1 MTKEEIYKYIKY
13 NGVYD
18 SGVKRRLKKL
28 IKKYHPDLNNGDDTV
43 MKVINEVKKE
53 LENNT
58 VSIKNENDIK
68 PTDKKNSSKNS
79 VDIINITTLIS
90 KLNSEINSLNKKIE
104 KGNHDEYK
112 LFLEYNSSLSL
123 YNTLKLNEKLINSK
137 IIRLKRFRPIDKV
150 NIFLMIISGL
160 LTVYII
166 YFIIMLVSI
175 IYLEVILFLIRCFKI
190 KKYKQELRDINK
202 MDKEYKS
209 FSDSIKSKI
218 DLLNKDLFGVKKDVR
233 VNKEKVRYYEKMIN
247 DDGCSYSKDNIKHR

>member
-1 MTKEEIYKYIKY
+1 MTKEDIYKYLKY

-79 VDIINITTLIS
+79 VDIINITTLII

-112 LFLEYNSSLSL
+112 LFLEYNSSLNL

-137 IIRLKRFRPIDKV
+137 IIRLKRFRFIDKV

-160 LTVYII
+160 LTVYSI

-175 IYLEVILFLIRCFKI
+175 IYLEVILFLIRYFKI

-209 FSDSIKSKI
+209 FSDNIKSKI

-233 VNKEKVRYYEKMIN
+233 INKEKVRYYERMIN
-247 DDGCSYSKDNIKHR
+247 DDGCSYTKDNIKHR

>member
-1 MTKEEIYKYIKY
+1 MTKEEIYKYLKY
-13 NGVYD
+13 IGIYD

-53 LENNT
+53 LESNS
-58 VSIKNENDIK
+58 VSIKNNESNI
-68 PTDKKNSSKNS
+68 TDLNNNRKNS

-123 YNTLKLNEKLINSK
+123 YNTLKLNERLIKSK
-137 IIRLKRFRPIDKV
+137 IIRLKRLRFIDKL
-150 NIFLMIISGL
+150 NILLIIIAGLLMIYSM
-160 LTVYII
+160 

-175 IYLEVILFLIRCFKI
+175 IYLEVILVLIRYFKI
-190 KKYKQELRDINK
+190 KRYQQELIDINK

-218 DLLNKDLFGVKKDVR
+218 DLLNRDLFGVKKDVR
-233 VNKEKVRYYEKMIN
+233 VNKEKIRYYEKMIN
-247 DDGCSYSKDNIKHR
+247 DDSDTNIKDNIKYR

>member
-1 MTKEEIYKYIKY
+1 MTKEEIYKYLKY
-13 NGVYD
+13 IGIYD

-58 VSIKNENDIK
+58 VSIKNENDTK
-68 PTDKKNSSKNS
+68 PTDIKSNNKNS

-123 YNTLKLNEKLINSK
+123 YNTLKLNERLIKSK
-137 IIRLKRFRPIDKV
+137 IIRLKRLRFIDKL
-150 NIFLMIISGL
+150 NILLIIIAGLLMIYSM
-160 LTVYII
+160 

-175 IYLEVILFLIRCFKI
+175 IYLEVILVLIRYFKI
-190 KKYKQELRDINK
+190 KRYKQELIDINK

-218 DLLNKDLFGVKKDVR
+218 DLLNRDLFGVKKDVR
-233 VNKEKVRYYEKMIN
+233 VNKEKIRYYEKMIN
-247 DDGCSYSKDNIKHR
+247 DDSDTNIKDNIKYR

>member
-1 MTKEEIYKYIKY
+1 MTKEEIYKYLKY
-13 NGVYD
+13 IGIYD

-53 LENNT
+53 LESNS
-58 VSIKNENDIK
+58 VSIKNNESNI
-68 PTDKKNSSKNS
+68 TDLNNNRKNS

-123 YNTLKLNEKLINSK
+123 YNTLKLNERLIKSK
-137 IIRLKRFRPIDKV
+137 IIRLKRLRFIDKL
-150 NIFLMIISGL
+150 NILLIIIAGLLMIYSM
-160 LTVYII
+160 

-175 IYLEVILFLIRCFKI
+175 IYLEVILVLIRYFKI
-190 KKYKQELRDINK
+190 KRYKQELIDINK

-218 DLLNKDLFGVKKDVR
+218 DLLNRDLFGVKKDVR
-233 VNKEKVRYYEKMIN
+233 VNKEKIRYYEKMIN
-247 DDGCSYSKDNIKHR
+247 DDSDTNIKDNIKYR

>member
-13 NGVYD
+13 NGIYD

-53 LENNT
+53 LESNS
-58 VSIKNENDIK
+58 VSIKNNESNI
-68 PTDKKNSSKNS
+68 TDLNNNRKNS

-123 YNTLKLNEKLINSK
+123 YNTLKLNERLIKSK
-137 IIRLKRFRPIDKV
+137 IIRLKRLRFIDKL
-150 NIFLMIISGL
+150 NILLIIIAGLLMIYSM
-160 LTVYII
+160 

-175 IYLEVILFLIRCFKI
+175 IYLEVILVLIRYFKI
-190 KKYKQELRDINK
+190 KRYKQELIDINK

-218 DLLNKDLFGVKKDVR
+218 DLLNRDLFGVKKDVR
-233 VNKEKVRYYEKMIN
+233 VNKEKIRYYEKMIN
-247 DDGCSYSKDNIKHR
+247 DDSDTNIKDNIKYR

>member
-1 MTKEEIYKYIKY
+1 MTKEEIYKYLKY

-58 VSIKNENDIK
+58 VSIKNENDTK
-68 PTDKKNSSKNS
+68 PTDIKNSSKSS

-112 LFLEYNSSLSL
+112 LFLEYNSSLCL

-137 IIRLKRFRPIDKV
+137 IIRLKCFRPIDKV

-160 LTVYII
+160 LTVYSI

-175 IYLEVILFLIRCFKI
+175 IYLEVILFLIRYFKI

-209 FSDSIKSKI
+209 FSDNIKSKI

-233 VNKEKVRYYEKMIN
+233 INKEKVRYYERMIN

>member
-1 MTKEEIYKYIKY
+1 MTKEEIYKYLKY
-13 NGVYD
+13 NCVYD

-58 VSIKNENDIK
+58 VSIKNENDTK
-68 PTDKKNSSKNS
+68 PTDIKNSSKSS

-160 LTVYII
+160 LTVYSI

-175 IYLEVILFLIRCFKI
+175 IYLEVILFLIRYFKI

-209 FSDSIKSKI
+209 FSDNIKSKI

-233 VNKEKVRYYEKMIN
+233 INKEKVRYYERMIN

>member
-13 NGVYD
+13 SGIYD

-53 LENNT
+53 LESNS
-58 VSIKNENDIK
+58 VSIKNNESNI
-68 PTDKKNSSKNS
+68 TDLNNNRKNS

-123 YNTLKLNEKLINSK
+123 YNTLKLNERLIKSK
-137 IIRLKRFRPIDKV
+137 IIRLKRLRFIDKL
-150 NIFLMIISGL
+150 NILLIIIAGLLMIYSM
-160 LTVYII
+160 

-175 IYLEVILFLIRCFKI
+175 IYLEVILVLIRYFKI
-190 KKYKQELRDINK
+190 KRYKQELIDINK

-218 DLLNKDLFGVKKDVR
+218 DLLNRDLFGVKKDVR
-233 VNKEKVRYYEKMIN
+233 VNKEKIRYYEKMIN
-247 DDGCSYSKDNIKHR
+247 DDSDTNIKDNIKYR